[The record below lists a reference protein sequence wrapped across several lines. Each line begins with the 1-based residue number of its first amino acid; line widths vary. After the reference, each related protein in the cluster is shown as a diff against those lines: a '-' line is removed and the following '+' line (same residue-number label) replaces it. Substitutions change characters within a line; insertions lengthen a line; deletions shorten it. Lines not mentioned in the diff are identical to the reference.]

1 MGWARID
8 CPRAHYAQ
16 DTGHAIVLKTFRIVT
31 GRGTCASEDAGFCCA
46 RGSRYR
52 NPPGGDHFERN
63 GLRPALLTALSYQ
76 FFHHVQSA
84 ADVTSQFMPT
94 PLPGRGF
101 GFLQTTFSPVIQPL
115 SLRPGVPENLN
126 SGLSD
131 LLSMGSI
138 VRNGLEALS
147 PLSHL
152 CVISITQSMGLAE
165 TERRTS
171 SPVRRAGTPAA
182 PRSLRDRAIG
192 DLEAL
197 VDNRERFPQLLLV
210 DAQRRI
216 GVEGVPAD

>member
-8 CPRAHYAQ
+8 RPLAHYAQ
-16 DTGHAIVLKTFRIVT
+16 DTGRAIVLTTFRIVT
-31 GRGTCASEDAGFCCA
+31 GRGACASEDTGFCCA

-171 SPVRRAGTPAA
+171 SPSGGRG
-182 PRSLRDRAIG
+182 RSPLHGRYETARSVISRPLSIIANASRSCCSLMHSG
-192 DLEAL
+192 GL
-197 VDNRERFPQLLLV
+197 V
-210 DAQRRI
+210 
-216 GVEGVPAD
+216 